1 MIMQVFSSLLKSE
14 CLSFSSILF
23 KSVAKTY
30 KKTAKAKNIVE
41 FIRQA
46 VGQHIL
52 SHIDSESKENSSNLD
67 KILEKQTKVCNY
79 LHSFGK
85 TLLNFNTFYLRLL
98 RLSEIKKVSNG

>member
-1 MIMQVFSSLLKSE
+1 M
-14 CLSFSSILF
+14 SFSSILF

-52 SHIDSESKENSSNLD
+52 SHIDSESKENESEFRQNMR
-67 KILEKQTKVCNY
+67 KKTKAM
-79 LHSFGK
+79 
-85 TLLNFNTFYLRLL
+85 
-98 RLSEIKKVSNG
+98 